1 MTIWKRRR
9 VLQAALAAGGTA
21 FLDWRRLA
29 AQTPGRNL
37 LAAPRAPSAQI
48 GSDSAVLVA
57 PRRALVIGNSSYAI
71 GVLKNPA
78 NDARAIAEEL
88 KRQGFEVAL
97 GLDLKRDEMLQA
109 IGTYGESIART
120 KPVALFYFAGHGLQL
135 AWRNY
140 LVPVDAAVER
150 PEDIKARCVD
160 VNAVIE
166 GIAKAANPMNM
177 IILDACRDNPFGRDA
192 RGEQRGLSQLDAPP
206 GTLLAYATSPGNV
219 ASDGDGANGLYTE
232 HLLKEMRVPEA
243 KIEDV
248 FKRVRLAVRRRSQG
262 HQIPWESTSL
272 EQDFWFTP
280 PKDVL
285 RQAQEEAE
293 RARQEQEAERR
304 RREQLERAR
313 QEERERLRREQEA
326 ERARLEEE
334 QRRRREQL
342 ERARQEELERLYEA
356 ELALWER
363 VAAAAE
369 PAQVEDYLRRYPS
382 GHFAEL
388 AQLRLDRLLAAQGEK
403 PVQPAPTQGNPFTQ
417 GSARSDVNYQVGD
430 SYTYV
435 HLDRDSREMRRR
447 TTTTV
452 IEVSDSEVIFDR
464 GLILDRLGNTVQS
477 GGGGRRFTAR
487 QDLPLE
493 FAVGKKWTTRFSTV
507 NVRGKTSRSHFNFR
521 ITGRE
526 TITVPAGTFDCFVI
540 EGEGYAINEN
550 NFSIRLGLKRWMAPD
565 RVRRPVASEEFR
577 KVEGRVGPKPVLFRK
592 GKAPG
597 GPSGI
602 LADERQELVSFRQA

>member
-1 MTIWKRRR
+1 MTPSNRRR
-9 VLQAALAAGGTA
+9 ILQAGLAGVGAA
-21 FLDWRRLA
+21 FLDWRSLA
-29 AQTPGRNL
+29 AQTPGRTL

-48 GSDSAVLVA
+48 GADAAVLTA
-57 PRRALVIGNSSYAI
+57 PRRALVIGNSSYAV
-71 GVLKNPA
+71 GALKNPA

-88 KRQGFEVAL
+88 KRQGFEVSL
-97 GLDLKRDEMLQA
+97 GFDLKRDEMLQA
-109 IGTYGESIART
+109 IGAYGDSLARS

-192 RGEQRGLSQLDAPP
+192 RGEQKGLSQLDAPP
-206 GTLLAYATSPGNV
+206 GTLLAYATSPGNI
-219 ASDGDGANGLYTE
+219 ASDGEGANGLYTE

-248 FKRVRLAVRRRSQG
+248 FKRVRLGVRRGSQG
-262 HQIPWESTSL
+262 RQIPWESTSL

-280 PKDVL
+280 PRDLL

-293 RARQEQEAERR
+293 RLREEQEAERR

-334 QRRRREQL
+334 QRRRREQI
-342 ERARQEELERLYEA
+342 ERARQEQLERLYNA
-356 ELALWER
+356 ELELWER
-363 VAAAAE
+363 IAAATA
-369 PAQVEDYLRRYPS
+369 PAPFEDYLRRYPS

-388 AQLRLDRLLAAQGEK
+388 AQLRLDQLLAAQGEK
-403 PVQPAPTQGNPFTQ
+403 PVQPAPVQDNPFTQ
-417 GSARSDVNYQVGD
+417 GSARADIGYKPGD
-430 SYTYV
+430 SYTYLQ
-435 HLDRDSREMRRR
+435 LDRDTRQEQTRF
-447 TTTTV
+447 TATV
-452 IEVSDSEVIFDR
+452 TELTDAEVIFDS
-464 GLILDRLGNTVQS
+464 GLVLDRLGNTIRLRD
-477 GGGGRRFTAR
+477 GRRFTPR

-493 FAVGKKWTTRFSTV
+493 YAVGKKWTTRFSV
-507 NVRGKTSRSHFNFR
+507 ENARGGRSESYFNFKVV
-521 ITGRE
+521 GRE
-526 TITVPAGTFDCFVI
+526 KISVPAGSFDCFVI
-540 EGEGYAINEN
+540 EGEGYATTERG
-550 NFSIRLGLKRWMAPD
+550 FRVQLGLKRWMAPE
-565 RVRRPVASEEFR
+565 RVRRPIASEQFR
-577 KVEGRVGPKPVLFRK
+577 KVQGRIGPPPVLFRK
-592 GKAPG
+592 PKPPG
-597 GPSGI
+597 GRSGI
-602 LADERQELVSFRQA
+602 LTNERIELVSFRQA